1 MQKVTEAIAFIEEA
15 GLTFESFGM
24 PRMAGRIIGCLVVSD
39 KGMVSFDEFVR
50 VLQASKS
57 SISTNA
63 RTLVNARLIKPVSMS
78 GDRKTWYVLSPDISL
93 KEILSREH
101 ELTIGMNNL
110 FVKGLKIRSN
120 PTDETS
126 LWVKEIIDFTYWY
139 INKFPEILT
148 EWEEHKKSTAML
160 NSEERV

>member
-15 GLTFESFGM
+15 GLTFESFDM
-24 PRMAGRIIGCLVVSD
+24 PRMAGRIIGYLMVSD

-63 RTLVNARLIKPVSMS
+63 RTLVNARLIKPVSMP

-101 ELTIGMNNL
+101 LLTIGMNKL

-126 LWVKEIIDFTYWY
+126 LWVKEIIDFTQWY
-139 INKFPEILT
+139 INKFPEILA
-148 EWEEHKKSTAML
+148 EWEEYKKSTAML